1 MKKIVLL
8 AVLGALAWWVFVDGS
23 KLDEALIRE
32 RVDTEMKAFTA
43 MDAETLC
50 RGLASDYSSKSTVH
64 VGSTKRVTTRNKE
77 QTCAEMQ
84 DFFRQTEMILAN
96 IGGELT
102 VDVEIKSIKL
112 SPDRKSAEV
121 EVRSVMSF
129 AGMKVVTR
137 SVDTLIRERRRVLAR
152 SSVGRGW
159 SEFDR

>member
-1 MKKIVLL
+1 
-8 AVLGALAWWVFVDGS
+8 
-23 KLDEALIRE
+23 
-32 RVDTEMKAFTA
+32 
-43 MDAETLC
+43 
-50 RGLASDYSSKSTVH
+50 
-64 VGSTKRVTTRNKE
+64 
-77 QTCAEMQ
+77 MQ

-102 VDVEIKSIKL
+102 VDVEIKAIKL